1 MEKPYSTIRIII
13 ADDHEMV
20 RDGLRVMIGKIRELE
35 IIGEA
40 LNGEQLVQL
49 TRRLAPDVILTDVR
63 MPGMSGLE
71 AAKII
76 KKEFP
81 HIGIVALSSYDEE
94 DLIMDMMNAGAK
106 GYLLKNA
113 SNRELTEAVK
123 AVYRD
128 DFYYCSQAKIKMAAG
143 KAHLLNKN
151 REENKFTDREL
162 QVIRMICEEKTSK
175 EIGSTLGLQSRTI
188 ERYRDAIME
197 KMEVKNL
204 AGVVM
209 YAIKNNLYDVSAE
222 KK

>member
-49 TRRLAPDVILTDVR
+49 TRRLSPDVILTDVK

-94 DLIMDMMNAGAK
+94 DLVIDMMNAGAK

-123 AVYRD
+123 AVYKD
-128 DFYYCSQAKIKMAAG
+128 DFYYCSQAQIKMAAG
-143 KAHLLNKN
+143 KANLLNKN

-175 EIGSTLGLQSRTI
+175 EIGATLGLQSRTI

-197 KMEVKNL
+197 KMDVKNL
-204 AGVVM
+204 AGIVM
-209 YAIKNNLYDVSAE
+209 YAVKNNLYDVSAE